1 MRAIARVGRM
11 PRYFFHVHIGQSV
24 SRDTMGLELPTL
36 KDAISNAEKA
46 RIEIMLED
54 ALDELWLEIMDQSGK
69 VVALVPAA

>member
-1 MRAIARVGRM
+1 MARF
-11 PRYFFHVHIGQSV
+11 FFHVHIGESV

-36 KDAISNAEKA
+36 NDAITNAEKA

-54 ALDELWLEIMDQSGK
+54 ALDELWLEIMDQSGN

>member
-1 MRAIARVGRM
+1 M
-11 PRYFFHVHIGQSV
+11 PRYFFHVHIGEKV
-24 SRDTMGLELPTL
+24 ERDMIGLELPTL
-36 KDAISNAEKA
+36 KDAVVNAEKA

>member
-1 MRAIARVGRM
+1 M
-11 PRYFFHVHIGQSV
+11 PRYFFHVHIGESV

-36 KDAISNAEKA
+36 NDAVVNAEKA

>member
-1 MRAIARVGRM
+1 M
-11 PRYFFHVHIGQSV
+11 PRYFFHVHIGESL

-36 KDAISNAEKA
+36 NDAVENAEKA

-54 ALDELWLEIMDQSGK
+54 TLDELWLEIMDQSGK